1 MLQKNSVFI
10 LLKQLKH
17 NLLMEILQSQ
27 FENGT
32 LKFSFTQKMYSPS
45 LQFVIWKAVLAGVFC
60 FVIFFMATGAAVC
73 AAVHTSTDHWFR
85 ADPFLLLNLGYLS
98 WHLTSNQIVCWYIS
112 IYFWRFNALYEKTKD
127 QFYSAYLT
135 LSDMTRYHLVMQ
147 NVYSTYLLQFPMI
160 YGYLPNEKIRNQSRM
175 ELVFEL
181 VIQWL
186 WREPPAAF
194 PKLHWRTLK
203 KQYDTKSNQ

>member
-135 LSDMTRYHLVMQ
+135 VWYDQVSSGYAKCVQYLPIAISHDLWVPTKRENTESKPDGTSLWISHSMVMTRTTGCI
-147 NVYSTYLLQFPMI
+147 S
-160 YGYLPNEKIRNQSRM
+160 
-175 ELVFEL
+175 
-181 VIQWL
+181 
-186 WREPPAAF
+186 
-194 PKLHWRTLK
+194 
-203 KQYDTKSNQ
+203 